1 MYYYILDPGKTPLQ
15 KFEQF
20 QVQLQ
25 GLLHEFNISGEI
37 GRITTLR
44 TVEDLVGIAASR
56 GATTLIVCGSDDTFN
71 QVLAAIKNRDILLG
85 FIPLVPE
92 QSYLAT
98 ILGISSVEAGVRT
111 IAARRIV
118 QLDLAT
124 LGTFHFISFVEFG
137 ITSQNLSQA
146 GVWKTLQLL
155 SKPVTKWR
163 LRIDDSYTL
172 DIEGMGGLLLNSR
185 STTSKQ
191 ERIANPTDNFLDLLL
206 IERISKSD
214 TLKFRDIL
222 VRGQLEEL
230 PDHTIIKCKSVEFL
244 EPKGHTLTM
253 FGRTVAKFPAR
264 ISMLE
269 RKQRMIVGKQRTF

>member
-1 MYYYILDPGKTPLQ
+1 MYYYILDPGKTSLQ

-44 TVEDLVGIAASR
+44 TVDDLVGIAASR
-56 GATTLIVCGSDDTFN
+56 GATTLVVCGSDDTFN

-85 FIPLVPE
+85 FIPLAPE

-98 ILGISSVEAGVRT
+98 ILGIPSLEAGVRT

-124 LGTFHFISFVEFG
+124 LGTFHFMSFVEFG

-146 GVWKTLQLL
+146 GIWKTLQLL

-172 DIEGMGGLLLNSR
+172 DVEGMGGLLLNSR

-191 ERIANPTDNFLDLLL
+191 ERIANPTDDLLDLLL

-244 EPKGHTLTM
+244 EPKGHALTM

-264 ISMLE
+264 ISMLD